1 MRDGGLAVG
10 EEAGAVEV
18 AGGVGLAGV
27 GADVKSEKS
36 GIAHKRGAEQGERPS
51 RAAGGCRGSG
61 SEG

>member
-36 GIAHKRGAEQGERPS
+36 GVAHERGAEQRERP
-51 RAAGGCRGSG
+51 RREAGG
-61 SEG
+61 